1 MFGVLEHLTGYYNR
15 YFDDI
20 HGELS
25 SEWIHNHVSEVC
37 ILPTLSFILG
47 E

>member
-1 MFGVLEHLTGYYNR
+1 MFDVLQHMTGYYNR

-25 SEWIHNHVSEVC
+25 AEWLHDHISQVC
-37 ILPTLSFILG
+37 IRP
-47 E
+47 